1 MGTKNGSGSTF
12 LTLCHWARLVA
23 ANGLKKIESD
33 SIFSTLQREGEGE
46 TRQTLLTERS
56 RERVLIPSSF
66 PENKP
71 VPIFAIFDCCS
82 GAAYGA
88 CRRDYHRRQRHG
100 SRKNG
105 RAGRG
110 RGSGRPKSS
119 GNRRDGQEDVGCL
132 IIAHLVTP
140 L

>member
-1 MGTKNGSGSTF
+1 MGSKNGSDSTF
-12 LTLCHWARLVA
+12 LTPCHWARLVA

-46 TRQTLLTERS
+46 TRPTLLTERS
-56 RERVLIPSSF
+56 RRRVLLPFSF
-66 PENKP
+66 PENKSAP
-71 VPIFAIFDCCS
+71 FFAIFDFCS
-82 GAAYGA
+82 GAAHGA
-88 CRRDYHRRQRHG
+88 CRREYHWRKRHG

-105 RAGRG
+105 RVGRG

-119 GNRRDGQEDVGCL
+119 GNRRDGQEGVGCL